1 MKNLD
6 NVKYFVFSGGKTGTR
21 TLVESISKRFG
32 GHSVAHIHS
41 AQHFKNGHPR
51 YGDVKELMITN
62 SKKFNKIYI
71 IDSYREP
78 FERGISS
85 FFQNI
90 EKHCPHWR
98 FLSTE
103 ELINYFNNNNLYLLD
118 IYHSYYESW
127 GYFNVST
134 DVVFDFDK
142 GYIIKEHENMVLV
155 KTRLK
160 ESYRWDSIFSEI
172 FGENISFTTVNKGED
187 KFYSDSYKSF
197 KESYRLPDDVKKNFL
212 KTLNTEKE
220 FLDPSDPFYLSVVE
234 MRKFMT
240 KDEIESYIK
249 KWII

>member
-21 TLVESISKRFG
+21 TLVESISKKFG
-32 GHSVAHIHS
+32 NYSVAHIHS

-51 YGDVKELMITN
+51 YGNVKDLMISN

-90 EKHCPHWR
+90 ETHCPNWR
-98 FLSTE
+98 YLSIE
-103 ELINYFNNNNLYLLD
+103 ELIDFFNKNKLYLLD

-127 GYFNVST
+127 GYFNIST
-134 DVVFDFDK
+134 DVVFDFNK
-142 GYIIKEHENMVLV
+142 GYILREYENMVFV

-160 ESYRWDSIFSEI
+160 DAYRWSLIFSEI
-172 FGENISFTTVNKGED
+172 FGESLSFVTANKAED
-187 KFYSDSYKSF
+187 KFYF
-197 KESYRLPDDVKKNFL
+197 
-212 KTLNTEKE
+212 NTYKE
-220 FLDPSDPFYLSVVE
+220 FLKKYKLPEQTKNEFLDTFNSSENILDVSKPFHLSIIE
-234 MRKFMT
+234 MRKFM
-240 KDEIESYIK
+240 KDSEINDYFE
-249 KWII
+249 KWFN